1 MCCCNFRASSSTNF
15 NRSFYTDQRASAIQI
30 DSISAA
36 SPAVLSSE
44 PKANN
49 TFRFLVVQSRRS
61 TSVQV
66 RHRTA
71 ASKLVLPPG
80 SHLGHVETCVPTGR
94 PKIPP
99 ASPAARLR
107 STQRRTGSTLRPPPS
122 ERSRKLAEPPR
133 LRERDR
139 PRASRARARDTPRD
153 SPSGWS
159 VWCARA
165 RGIGWA
171 GRQGK
176 GPGGQSCGA
185 GGAPRAGHRGPA
197 CRAACARA
205 SCANGVGA
213 YIRTWPAPGW
223 DKADDGSITT
233 DRFVARMHGATR
245 AVTQQPGPLLR
256 VLAKNRMRTPV
267 AVCTLRGL
275 GVVG

>member
-139 PRASRARARDTPRD
+139 PRASRARARHTTRFAV
-153 SPSGWS
+153 GM
-159 VWCARA
+159 VGLVRA
-165 RGIGWA
+165 GTGDWLGRPAGEGTGWA
-171 GRQGK
+171 VVRRGWRPASRAPRPCV
-176 GPGGQSCGA
+176 PGGMCACVVRQRGGGVYTYVAGA
-185 GGAPRAGHRGPA
+185 R
-197 CRAACARA
+197 
-205 SCANGVGA
+205 
-213 YIRTWPAPGW
+213 
-223 DKADDGSITT
+223 
-233 DRFVARMHGATR
+233 
-245 AVTQQPGPLLR
+245 
-256 VLAKNRMRTPV
+256 
-267 AVCTLRGL
+267 L
-275 GVVG
+275 GQGR